1 MAAALTL
8 AALGTFLHYR
18 VQSSLRAQAQAGLE
32 VQLDSL
38 AQVPRDGRAA
48 AVASLTGESFGQ
60 LLTDDGALL
69 ATSPQLAAP
78 LVSPADLPA
87 ASGGTSL
94 VRSLRLTREQEPEP
108 ALILARRAGDGILVV
123 GTSLESVE
131 DAADGIRTQLLVG
144 GPLALLLAA
153 GLGYVVAGAA
163 LRPVERMRERAATI
177 SATSVDDRLPLP
189 RTQDELHRLGS
200 TLNAM
205 LDRLDEAL
213 QRERRVVA
221 DAGHELRTPLALLRT
236 ELDLALARP
245 RSIEELRAALA
256 SASDE
261 VDRLSRLSNDL
272 LVLASSDASARR
284 SDRVSIARLV
294 DRVAAR
300 FTGAAAELDRRID
313 VLPDSTPPV
322 NRPVAGPVDEP
333 VVVGD
338 EDQLDRVLSN
348 LVDTALQHGQG
359 DVRLG
364 VHVEAD
370 RVMVTVGDDGPALPS
385 DRAAELF
392 TPFVRGNPARTE
404 PHRGLGLAIVRA
416 IVEAHGGRVRFADTP
431 GTTVVVDLPRG
442 H

>member
-1 MAAALTL
+1 
-8 AALGTFLHYR
+8 
-18 VQSSLRAQAQAGLE
+18 
-32 VQLDSL
+32 
-38 AQVPRDGRAA
+38 
-48 AVASLTGESFGQ
+48 
-60 LLTDDGALL
+60 
-69 ATSPQLAAP
+69 
-78 LVSPADLPA
+78 
-87 ASGGTSL
+87 
-94 VRSLRLTREQEPEP
+94 
-108 ALILARRAGDGILVV
+108 
-123 GTSLESVE
+123 
-131 DAADGIRTQLLVG
+131 
-144 GPLALLLAA
+144 
-153 GLGYVVAGAA
+153 
-163 LRPVERMRERAATI
+163 
-177 SATSVDDRLPLP
+177 
-189 RTQDELHRLGS
+189 
-200 TLNAM
+200 M

-213 QRERRVVA
+213 QRERRFVA

-272 LVLASSDASARR
+272 LVLASSDGSARR

-313 VLPDSTPPV
+313 VVPDSTPPV
-322 NRPVAGPVDEP
+322 NGPVAGPVDEP

-348 LVDTALQHGQG
+348 LVDNALQHGQG